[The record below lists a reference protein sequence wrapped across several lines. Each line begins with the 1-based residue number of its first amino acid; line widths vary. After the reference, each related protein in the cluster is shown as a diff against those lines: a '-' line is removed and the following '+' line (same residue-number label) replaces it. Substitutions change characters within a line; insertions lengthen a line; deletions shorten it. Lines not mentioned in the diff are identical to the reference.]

1 MACKGT
7 PVGTLLQNVVNFV
20 FLLLAITLLIIL
32 WGSATDSTNTNNLL
46 EQIEMV
52 RDENR
57 KVIGNNTIFLENKIN
72 TQAKIQNDYQFSTSR
87 KIELLEKRVDQIAK
101 GEGKQRLINN
111 NNLHNSLTINGTDV
125 VVKKSEATSET
136 KRDVP

>member
-1 MACKGT
+1 MW
-7 PVGTLLQNVVNFV
+7 PLLQNVVNFV
-20 FLLLAITLLIIL
+20 FLLLALTLLIIL
-32 WGSATDSTNTNNLL
+32 WGNTQDNTTASNLL

-87 KIELLEKRVDQIAK
+87 KIELLERKVDQIAK
-101 GEGKQRLINN
+101 GEPKQRLITN

-125 VVKKSEATSET
+125 QVKKSESTSET

>member
-1 MACKGT
+1 MW
-7 PVGTLLQNVVNFV
+7 PLLQNVVNFV
-20 FLLLAITLLIIL
+20 FLLLALTLLIIL
-32 WGSATDSTNTNNLL
+32 WGNTQDNTTASNLL

-72 TQAKIQNDYQFSTSR
+72 TQAKMQNDYQFSTSR

-101 GEGKQRLINN
+101 GEPKQRLIT

-125 VVKKSEATSET
+125 QVKKSESTSEQ
-136 KRDVP
+136 R

>member
-1 MACKGT
+1 MW
-7 PVGTLLQNVVNFV
+7 PLLQNVVNFV
-20 FLLLAITLLIIL
+20 FLLLALTLLIIL
-32 WGSATDSTNTNNLL
+32 WGNTQDNTTASNLL

-87 KIELLEKRVDQIAK
+87 KIELLERKVDQIAK
-101 GEGKQRLINN
+101 EEPKQRLITN
-111 NNLHNSLTINGTDV
+111 NNLHNSLTIKGTDV
-125 VVKKSEATSET
+125 QVKKSESTSET

>member
-1 MACKGT
+1 MW
-7 PVGTLLQNVVNFV
+7 PLLQNVVNFV
-20 FLLLAITLLIIL
+20 FLLLAVTLLIIL
-32 WGSATDSTNTNNLL
+32 WGSTQDNVAANNLL

-87 KIELLEKRVDQIAK
+87 KIELLERKVDQIAK
-101 GEGKQRLINN
+101 GEPKQRLITN

-125 VVKKSEATSET
+125 QVKKSESTSET

>member
-20 FLLLAITLLIIL
+20 FLLLAVTLLIIL
-32 WGSATDSTNTNNLL
+32 WGNTQDNTTANNLL

-57 KVIGNNTIFLENKIN
+57 RVIVNNTTFLEQKIN
-72 TQAKIQNDYQFSTSR
+72 SLAKVQNDYQYSTSR
-87 KIELLEKRVDQIAK
+87 KITLLENKVEQLRP
-101 GEGKQRLINN
+101 KQRLITN

-125 VVKKSEATSET
+125 AVKRTEATSE
-136 KRDVP
+136 

>member
-1 MACKGT
+1 MW
-7 PVGTLLQNVVNFV
+7 PLLQNVVNFV
-20 FLLLAITLLIIL
+20 FLLLALTLLIIL
-32 WGSATDSTNTNNLL
+32 WGNTQDNTTASNLL

-72 TQAKIQNDYQFSTSR
+72 TQAKIQNDYQSSTSR
-87 KIELLEKRVDQIAK
+87 KIELLERKVDQIAK
-101 GEGKQRLINN
+101 GEPKQRLITN

-125 VVKKSEATSET
+125 QVKKSESTSEQ
-136 KRDVP
+136 R

>member
-1 MACKGT
+1 
-7 PVGTLLQNVVNFV
+7 
-20 FLLLAITLLIIL
+20 
-32 WGSATDSTNTNNLL
+32 
-46 EQIEMV
+46 MV

-87 KIELLEKRVDQIAK
+87 KIELLEKRIDQIAK
-101 GEGKQRLINN
+101 GEPKQRLINT

-125 VVKKSEATSET
+125 QVKKSESTSEQ
-136 KRDVP
+136 R

>member
-1 MACKGT
+1 MW
-7 PVGTLLQNVVNFV
+7 PLLQNVVNFV
-20 FLLLAITLLIIL
+20 FLLLALTLLIIL
-32 WGSATDSTNTNNLL
+32 WGNTQDNTTASNLL

-87 KIELLEKRVDQIAK
+87 KIELLERKVDQIAK
-101 GEGKQRLINN
+101 EEPKQRLITN

-125 VVKKSEATSET
+125 QVKKSEVTSE
-136 KRDVP
+136 

>member
-1 MACKGT
+1 MW
-7 PVGTLLQNVVNFV
+7 PLLQNVVNFV
-20 FLLLAITLLIIL
+20 FLLLALTLLIIL
-32 WGSATDSTNTNNLL
+32 WGNTQDNTTASNLL

-72 TQAKIQNDYQFSTSR
+72 AQAKMQNDYQFSTSR
-87 KIELLEKRVDQIAK
+87 KIELLERKVDQIAK
-101 GEGKQRLINN
+101 EEPKQRLITN

-125 VVKKSEATSET
+125 QVKKSESTSEQ
-136 KRDVP
+136 R

>member
-1 MACKGT
+1 MAGKGT

-32 WGSATDSTNTNNLL
+32 WGSATDSTNSNNLL

-57 KVIGNNTIFLENKIN
+57 KVIVNNTTFLESKIN
-72 TQAKIQNDYQFSTSR
+72 NLAKTQDEYQYSTSR
-87 KIELLEKRVDQIAK
+87 KIALLESKVELLVKKEP
-101 GEGKQRLINN
+101 KQRLINN
-111 NNLHNSLTINGTDV
+111 NTLHNSLTITDV
-125 VVKKSEATSET
+125 AVKRTEATSE
-136 KRDVP
+136 

>member
-1 MACKGT
+1 MW
-7 PVGTLLQNVVNFV
+7 PLLQNVVNFV
-20 FLLLAITLLIIL
+20 FLLLALTLLIIL
-32 WGSATDSTNTNNLL
+32 WGNTQDNTTASNLL

-57 KVIGNNTIFLENKIN
+57 EVIGNNTIFLENKIN

-87 KIELLEKRVDQIAK
+87 KIELLERKVDQIAK
-101 GEGKQRLINN
+101 GEPKQRLITN

-125 VVKKSEATSET
+125 QVKKSESTSEQ
-136 KRDVP
+136 R

>member
-1 MACKGT
+1 MW
-7 PVGTLLQNVVNFV
+7 PLLQNVVNFV
-20 FLLLAITLLIIL
+20 FLLLALTLLIIL
-32 WGSATDSTNTNNLL
+32 WGNTQDNTTASNLL

-87 KIELLEKRVDQIAK
+87 KIELLERKVDQIAK
-101 GEGKQRLINN
+101 GEPKQRLITN

-125 VVKKSEATSET
+125 QVKKSELTSEQ
-136 KRDVP
+136 R

>member
-1 MACKGT
+1 MW
-7 PVGTLLQNVVNFV
+7 PLLQNVVNFV
-20 FLLLAITLLIIL
+20 FLLLALTLLIIL
-32 WGSATDSTNTNNLL
+32 WGNTQDNTTASNLL

-87 KIELLEKRVDQIAK
+87 KIELLERKVDQIAK
-101 GEGKQRLINN
+101 GEPKQRLITN

-125 VVKKSEATSET
+125 AVKKSESTSET

>member
-1 MACKGT
+1 MW
-7 PVGTLLQNVVNFV
+7 PLLQNVVNFV
-20 FLLLAITLLIIL
+20 FLLLALTLLIIL
-32 WGSATDSTNTNNLL
+32 WGNTQDNTTASNLL

-72 TQAKIQNDYQFSTSR
+72 AQAKMQNDYQFSTSR
-87 KIELLEKRVDQIAK
+87 KIELLERKVDQIAK
-101 GEGKQRLINN
+101 GEPKQRLITN

-125 VVKKSEATSET
+125 QVKKSESTSEQ
-136 KRDVP
+136 R

>member
-1 MACKGT
+1 MW
-7 PVGTLLQNVVNFV
+7 PLLQNVVNFV
-20 FLLLAITLLIIL
+20 FLLLALTLLIIL
-32 WGSATDSTNTNNLL
+32 WGNTQDNTTASNLL

-101 GEGKQRLINN
+101 GEPKQRLITN

-125 VVKKSEATSET
+125 QVKKSESTSEQ
-136 KRDVP
+136 R

>member
-1 MACKGT
+1 MW
-7 PVGTLLQNVVNFV
+7 PLLQNVVNFV
-20 FLLLAITLLIIL
+20 FLLLALTLLIIL
-32 WGSATDSTNTNNLL
+32 WGNTQDNTTASNLL

-72 TQAKIQNDYQFSTSR
+72 AQAKIQNDYQFSTSR
-87 KIELLEKRVDQIAK
+87 KIELLERKVDQIAK
-101 GEGKQRLINN
+101 GEPKQRLITN

-125 VVKKSEATSET
+125 QVKKSESTSEQ
-136 KRDVP
+136 R

>member
-1 MACKGT
+1 
-7 PVGTLLQNVVNFV
+7 VGTLLQNVVNFV
-20 FLLLAITLLIIL
+20 FLLLAVTLLIIL
-32 WGSATDSTNTNNLL
+32 WGNTQDNVAANNLL

-101 GEGKQRLINN
+101 GEPKQRLINT

-125 VVKKSEATSET
+125 QVKKSEVTSET

>member
-1 MACKGT
+1 MW
-7 PVGTLLQNVVNFV
+7 PLLQNVVNFV
-20 FLLLAITLLIIL
+20 FLLLALTLLIIL
-32 WGSATDSTNTNNLL
+32 WGNTQDNTTASNLL

-87 KIELLEKRVDQIAK
+87 KIELLERKLDQIAK
-101 GEGKQRLINN
+101 GESKQRLINT

-125 VVKKSEATSET
+125 QVKKSEVTSEQ
-136 KRDVP
+136 R

>member
-1 MACKGT
+1 MW
-7 PVGTLLQNVVNFV
+7 PLLQNVVNFV
-20 FLLLAITLLIIL
+20 FLLLALTLLIIL
-32 WGSATDSTNTNNLL
+32 WGNTQDNTTASNLL

-87 KIELLEKRVDQIAK
+87 KIELLERKVDQIAK
-101 GEGKQRLINN
+101 EEPKQRLITN
-111 NNLHNSLTINGTDV
+111 NNLRNSLTINGTDV
-125 VVKKSEATSET
+125 QVKKSEATSEQ
-136 KRDVP
+136 R

>member
-20 FLLLAITLLIIL
+20 FLLLAVALLIIL
-32 WGSATDSTNTNNLL
+32 WGSTQDNVAANNLL

-72 TQAKIQNDYQFSTSR
+72 TLAKVQNDYQFSTSR
-87 KIELLEKRVDQIAK
+87 KITLLENKVEQLSK
-101 GEGKQRLINN
+101 KEPKQRLINN
-111 NNLHNSLTINGTDV
+111 NSLHNSLTITDV
-125 VVKKSEATSET
+125 AVKRTEATSE
-136 KRDVP
+136 

>member
-1 MACKGT
+1 MW
-7 PVGTLLQNVVNFV
+7 PLLQNVVNFV
-20 FLLLAITLLIIL
+20 FLLLALTLLIIL
-32 WGSATDSTNTNNLL
+32 WGNTQDNTTASNLL

-72 TQAKIQNDYQFSTSR
+72 AQAKMQNDYQFSTSR

-101 GEGKQRLINN
+101 GEPKQRLITN

-125 VVKKSEATSET
+125 QVKKSESTSET

>member
-1 MACKGT
+1 MW
-7 PVGTLLQNVVNFV
+7 PLLQNVVNFV
-20 FLLLAITLLIIL
+20 FLLLALTLLIIL
-32 WGSATDSTNTNNLL
+32 WGNTQDNTTASNLL

-87 KIELLEKRVDQIAK
+87 KIELLERKVDQIAK
-101 GEGKQRLINN
+101 EEPKQRLITN

-125 VVKKSEATSET
+125 QVKKSESTSET

>member
-1 MACKGT
+1 MW
-7 PVGTLLQNVVNFV
+7 PLLQNVVNFV
-20 FLLLAITLLIIL
+20 FLLLALTLLIIL
-32 WGSATDSTNTNNLL
+32 WGNTQDNTTANNLL

-87 KIELLEKRVDQIAK
+87 KIELLEKRIDQIAK
-101 GEGKQRLINN
+101 GEPKQRLITN

-125 VVKKSEATSET
+125 QVKKSESTSET
-136 KRDVP
+136 EQDVQ

>member
-1 MACKGT
+1 MW
-7 PVGTLLQNVVNFV
+7 PLLQNVVNFV
-20 FLLLAITLLIIL
+20 FLLLALTLLIIL
-32 WGSATDSTNTNNLL
+32 WGNTQDNTTASNLL

-72 TQAKIQNDYQFSTSR
+72 TQAKIQNDYQVSTSR
-87 KIELLEKRVDQIAK
+87 KIELLERKVDQIAK
-101 GEGKQRLINN
+101 GEPKQRLITN

-125 VVKKSEATSET
+125 QVKKSESTSEQ
-136 KRDVP
+136 R

>member
-1 MACKGT
+1 MW
-7 PVGTLLQNVVNFV
+7 PLLQNVVNFV
-20 FLLLAITLLIIL
+20 FLLLALTLLIIL
-32 WGSATDSTNTNNLL
+32 WGNTQDNTTASNLL

-87 KIELLEKRVDQIAK
+87 KIELLERKVDQIAK
-101 GEGKQRLINN
+101 GEPKQRLIT

-125 VVKKSEATSET
+125 QVKKSESTSEQ
-136 KRDVP
+136 R

>member
-1 MACKGT
+1 MACKGI

-32 WGSATDSTNTNNLL
+32 WGSTQENATASNLL

-111 NNLHNSLTINGTDV
+111 NNLHNSLTINGSDV
-125 VVKKSEATSET
+125 QVKKSESTREQ
-136 KRDVP
+136 R

>member
-1 MACKGT
+1 MW
-7 PVGTLLQNVVNFV
+7 PLLQNVVNFV
-20 FLLLAITLLIIL
+20 FLLLALTLLIIL
-32 WGSATDSTNTNNLL
+32 WGNTQDNTTASNLL

-72 TQAKIQNDYQFSTSR
+72 TQSKIQNDYQFSTSR
-87 KIELLEKRVDQIAK
+87 KIELLEKRIDQIAK
-101 GEGKQRLINN
+101 GEGKQRLIT

-125 VVKKSEATSET
+125 QVKKSESTSEQ
-136 KRDVP
+136 R

>member
-1 MACKGT
+1 MACKGI

-20 FLLLAITLLIIL
+20 FLLLAVTLLIIL
-32 WGSATDSTNTNNLL
+32 WGNTQDNVAANNLL

-125 VVKKSEATSET
+125 QVKKSESTSEQ
-136 KRDVP
+136 R

>member
-1 MACKGT
+1 MW
-7 PVGTLLQNVVNFV
+7 PLLQNVVNFV
-20 FLLLAITLLIIL
+20 FLLLALTLLIIL
-32 WGSATDSTNTNNLL
+32 WGNTQDNTTASNLL

-72 TQAKIQNDYQFSTSR
+72 TQSKIQNDYQFSTSR
-87 KIELLEKRVDQIAK
+87 KIELLEKRIDQIAK
-101 GEGKQRLINN
+101 GEPKQRLITN

-125 VVKKSEATSET
+125 QVKKSEVTSEQ
-136 KRDVP
+136 R

>member
-1 MACKGT
+1 MW
-7 PVGTLLQNVVNFV
+7 PLLQNVVNFV
-20 FLLLAITLLIIL
+20 FLLLALTLLIIL
-32 WGSATDSTNTNNLL
+32 WGNTQDNTTASNLL

-87 KIELLEKRVDQIAK
+87 KIELLERKVDQIAK
-101 GEGKQRLINN
+101 GEPKQRLITN
-111 NNLHNSLTINGTDV
+111 NNLHNSLTINGTEV
-125 VVKKSEATSET
+125 QVKKSEVTSET